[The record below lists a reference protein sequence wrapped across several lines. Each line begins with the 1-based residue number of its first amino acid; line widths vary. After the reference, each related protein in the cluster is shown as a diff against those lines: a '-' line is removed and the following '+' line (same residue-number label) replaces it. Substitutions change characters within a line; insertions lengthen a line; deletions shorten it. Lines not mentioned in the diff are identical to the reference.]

1 MKRKEDYPLFDKSYR
16 LSIEIFKATM
26 KFPKSQRYVISQRLQ
41 DASLQFIE
49 EITLGFISKEKLTAL
64 HRASDHLERLRILS
78 RVTYELNFWSFKY
91 YEKINLLINE
101 IGKMLGGWIKKEK
114 G

>member
-1 MKRKEDYPLFDKSYR
+1 MKRKEDYPIFDQSYQ
-16 LSIEIFKATM
+16 LSLEIFKETM

-41 DASLQFIE
+41 ESAIQFIE
-49 EITLGFISKEKLTAL
+49 EITLGFNSPEKLSAL
-64 HRASDHLERLRILS
+64 NRASDQLERLRILS
-78 RVTYELNFWSFKY
+78 RITFELNFWSFRVYGRLNKM
-91 YEKINLLINE
+91 INE